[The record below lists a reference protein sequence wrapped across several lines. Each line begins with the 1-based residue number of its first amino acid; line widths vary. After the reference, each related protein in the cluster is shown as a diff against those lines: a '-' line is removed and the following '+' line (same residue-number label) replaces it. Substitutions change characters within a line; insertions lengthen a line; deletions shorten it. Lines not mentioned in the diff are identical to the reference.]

1 MKRIISILIM
11 IILTSVFERCT
22 FNEGVYSTGQIEYK
36 YEDVKDVLIRFHVL
50 ANSDTDED
58 QQLKIKVKN
67 EIIKYLYPY
76 LKDSDSLATSRKIL
90 KDNESEVINI
100 AKRVIKESGYNY
112 GVTTELG
119 KENFP
124 EKSYGNIT
132 LPQGEYEAFRVIIGD
147 GNGHNWWCV
156 MFPPLCFT
164 DVTKGKVEEDKSK
177 EELDKA
183 VEDGKKSKDK
193 PEGENKSEDKVKVK
207 FKVVEVIEDIF

>member
-1 MKRIISILIM
+1 MKRTISILIM
-11 IILTSVFERCT
+11 IILTNIFGGCT
-22 FNEGVYSTGQIEYK
+22 LNETVYSTRQIEYK

-58 QQLKIKVKN
+58 QELKIKVKN
-67 EIIKYLYPY
+67 EIIEYLDPY
-76 LKDSDSLATSRKIL
+76 LKDSDSLETSRKIL
-90 KDNESEVINI
+90 KDNEKEVIDI
-100 AKRVIKESGYNY
+100 ANRVIKENGYNY

-183 VEDGKKSKDK
+183 IEENKDK
-193 PEGENKSEDKVKVK
+193 KDKLENKDKSEDKVKVK
-207 FKVVEVIEDIF
+207 FKVVEVIKDIF